1 MKIALNL
8 ATRPFADLGPA
19 LKRLRI
25 GIAIL
30 AGLCILFGLGL
41 HFFDQRA
48 AAARAREHALD
59 GQLASIQA
67 ERQHADSYMHLPANA
82 QLLDQTQNLN
92 QIFDEKAFS
101 WTLAMEAMETV
112 LPAGVQ
118 VSAIE
123 PIRAKDGS
131 ITVHM
136 RVVGPHDR
144 AVDLIRNLERSRR
157 FLLPRIVNES
167 AATSNTPNQRQLG
180 PVTASDRFDFD
191 LFADYNPPSPEERA
205 AKSAPK
211 ASASSASDRTGAS
224 SGARSSHARG
234 ASESVTP
241 PSAGRTPYAVP
252 SGSPH
257 SAAPAYFRNPTR
269 TPGGPQ

>member
-25 GIAIL
+25 GMGIL
-30 AGLCILFGLGL
+30 AVLCILFGLGL
-41 HFFDQRA
+41 HFLDQQA
-48 AAARAREHALD
+48 AAVRASEHSLD
-59 GQLASIQA
+59 SQIASIQA
-67 ERQHADSYMHLPANA
+67 ERQHADNYMHLPANA

-92 QIFDEKAFS
+92 QIFDQKAFS

-131 ITVHM
+131 ITVHV
-136 RVVGPHDR
+136 RVLGPHDR
-144 AVDLIRNLERSRR
+144 NDDLIRNLERSRR

-167 AATSNTPNQRQLG
+167 AATSNTPNQRLG
-180 PVTASDRFDFD
+180 PATASDRFDIEF
-191 LFADYNPPSPEERA
+191 LADYNPPSPEERA
-205 AKSAPK
+205 AKNTPK
-211 ASASSASDRTGAS
+211 SPEVNRVATPHTALPPHAQRVPRSTVPSDRPAHTAPTGPPR
-224 SGARSSHARG
+224 SGN
-234 ASESVTP
+234 
-241 PSAGRTPYAVP
+241 
-252 SGSPH
+252 
-257 SAAPAYFRNPTR
+257 PANLRNPAR
-269 TPGGPQ
+269 TPGGRQ